1 MSEEKEILEPVEKL
15 KERGVFNIADV
26 VRGRTY
32 PTTEVDVFIDEDI
45 AYAISQLDALISK
58 TSESLDKKSLSKK
71 ETDDILKR
79 REEILEQKDKMIS
92 EMGGNKYVFHIRGI
106 SEGDRQDIFDSVL
119 EKFPYEYDKSRNPFT
134 GVQEKTEI
142 ENKERDRY
150 FTDRLWQA
158 HITKIVAP
166 DGSEQNSITFDDAVE
181 LRRNL
186 PLASISKV
194 TETIERI
201 RVSTAVFMMT
211 VDEDFLAKS

>member
-1 MSEEKEILEPVEKL
+1 MSDENEIIEPVEKA
-15 KERGVFNIADV
+15 KQRGVFNIAEV
-26 VRGRTY
+26 VRGRSY
-32 PTTEVDVFIDEDI
+32 PSTEVDVFIDEDI
-45 AYAISQLDALISK
+45 AYAVSQLDALISK
-58 TSESLDKKSLSKK
+58 TSESLDKKSLNKS
-71 ETDDILKR
+71 ETDEILQR
-79 REEILEQKDKMIS
+79 REEILAQKEKMIAD
-92 EMGGNKYVFHIRGI
+92 MGGSKYVFHIRGI

-119 EKFPYEYDKSRNPFT
+119 EKFPYEYEKSRNPFT
-134 GVQEKTEI
+134 GAQEKIEI

-166 DGSEQNSITFDDAVE
+166 DGSEQTSITLDDAIE

-186 PLASISKV
+186 PLASITKI
-194 TETIERI
+194 TEAIEKI

>member
-1 MSEEKEILEPVEKL
+1 LSDEKEIVEPVEKL

-32 PTTEVDVFIDEDI
+32 PTTEVDVFIDEEI

-58 TSESLDKKSLSKK
+58 TSESLDKKTLSKK
-71 ETDDILKR
+71 ETDGILKR
-79 REEILEQKDKMIS
+79 REEILEQKEKMVS
-92 EMGGNKYVFHIRGI
+92 DMGGSKYVFHIRGI

-119 EKFPYEYDKSRNPFT
+119 EKFPYEYEKSRNPFT
-134 GVQEKTEI
+134 GAQEKVEI
-142 ENKERDRY
+142 ENNERDRY

-158 HITKIVAP
+158 HISKIVAP
-166 DGSEQNSITFDDAVE
+166 DGSEQNAITFDDAVE

-194 TETIERI
+194 TEAIERI

>member
-1 MSEEKEILEPVEKL
+1 MSDEKEIVEPVEKL

-58 TSESLDKKSLSKK
+58 TSESLDKKALNKN
-71 ETDDILKR
+71 ETDEILKR
-79 REEILEQKDKMIS
+79 REEILEQKEKMVS
-92 EMGGNKYVFHIRGI
+92 EMGGSKYVFHIRGI

-119 EKFPYEYDKSRNPFT
+119 EKFPYEYEKSRNPFT
-134 GVQEKTEI
+134 GAQEKVEL
-142 ENKERDRY
+142 ESKERDRY

-158 HITKIVAP
+158 QISKIVAP
-166 DGSEQNSITFDDAVE
+166 DGSEQNAITFDDAVE

-194 TETIERI
+194 TEAIERI

>member
-1 MSEEKEILEPVEKL
+1 MSDENEIIEPVEKA
-15 KERGVFNIADV
+15 KQRGVFNIAEV
-26 VRGRTY
+26 VRGRSY
-32 PTTEVDVFIDEDI
+32 PSTEVDVFIDEDI
-45 AYAISQLDALISK
+45 AYAVSQLDALISK
-58 TSESLDKKSLSKK
+58 TSESLDKKSLNKS
-71 ETDDILKR
+71 ETDEILQR
-79 REEILEQKDKMIS
+79 REEILAQKEKMIAD
-92 EMGGNKYVFHIRGI
+92 MGGSRYVFHIRGI

-119 EKFPYEYDKSRNPFT
+119 EKFPYEYEKSRNPFT
-134 GVQEKTEI
+134 GAQEKIEI

-166 DGSEQNSITFDDAVE
+166 DGSEQTSITLDDAIE

-186 PLASISKV
+186 PLASITKI
-194 TETIERI
+194 TDAIEKI

>member
-1 MSEEKEILEPVEKL
+1 MSEEKEILEPVDKL
-15 KERGVFNIADV
+15 KQRGVFNIADV

-32 PTTEVDVFIDEDI
+32 PTTQVDVFIDEDI
-45 AYAISQLDALISK
+45 AYAISQLDGLISK
-58 TSESLDKKSLSKK
+58 TSESLDKKSLNKK

-79 REEILEQKDKMIS
+79 REEILEQKEKMIS
-92 EMGGNKYVFHIRGI
+92 EMGGSKYVFHIRGI

-119 EKFPYEYDKSRNPFT
+119 EKFPYEYEKSRNPFS
-134 GVQEKTEI
+134 GAQEKVEI

-166 DGSEQNSITFDDAVE
+166 DGSEQESITFDDAVE

-194 TETIERI
+194 SESIEKI
-201 RVSTAVFMMT
+201 RVSSALFMMT

>member
-1 MSEEKEILEPVEKL
+1 MSEEKEITEPVERAK
-15 KERGVFNIADV
+15 KRGVFNIADV
-26 VRGRTY
+26 VRDRSY

-45 AYAISQLDALISK
+45 AYAISQLDGLISK

-71 ETDDILKR
+71 ETDEILKR
-79 REEILEQKDKMIS
+79 REEILERKEKMIS
-92 EMGGNKYVFHIRGI
+92 DMGGSKYIFHIRGI
-106 SEGDRQDIFDSVL
+106 SEGERQDIFDSVL
-119 EKFPYEYDKSRNPFT
+119 EKYPYEYEKNRNPFT
-134 GVQEKTEI
+134 GAQEKVEI

-166 DGSEQNSITFDDAVE
+166 DGSEQDAITLDDAIE

-186 PLASISKV
+186 PLASITKI
-194 TETIERI
+194 TDAIEKI
-201 RVSTAVFMMT
+201 RVSTALFMMT

>member
-1 MSEEKEILEPVEKL
+1 MSDEKEIVEPVEKL

-58 TSESLDKKSLSKK
+58 TSESLDKKTLNKK
-71 ETDDILKR
+71 EADEILKR
-79 REEILEQKDKMIS
+79 REEILEQKEKMVS
-92 EMGGNKYVFHIRGI
+92 EMGGSKYVFHIRGI

-119 EKFPYEYDKSRNPFT
+119 EKFPYEYEKSRNPFT
-134 GVQEKTEI
+134 GAQEKVEL
-142 ENKERDRY
+142 ESKERDRY

-158 HITKIVAP
+158 HISKIVAP
-166 DGSEQNSITFDDAVE
+166 DGSEQNAITFDDAVE

-194 TETIERI
+194 TEAIERI

>member
-1 MSEEKEILEPVEKL
+1 MSDEKEILDPVEKA

-32 PTTEVDVFIDEDI
+32 PSTEIDVFIDEEI
-45 AYAISQLDALISK
+45 AYTISQLDGLISK

-79 REEILEQKDKMIS
+79 REEIMEKKDKMIA
-92 EMGGNKYVFHIRGI
+92 EMGGSKYVFHIRGI

-119 EKFPYEYDKSRNPFT
+119 EKFPYEYEKSRNPFT
-134 GVQEKTEI
+134 GAQEKVEV
-142 ENKERDRY
+142 ESKERDRY

-158 HITKIVAP
+158 HISKIVAP

-194 TETIERI
+194 TEAIEKI

>member
-1 MSEEKEILEPVEKL
+1 LSDEKEILDPVEKA

-32 PTTEVDVFIDEDI
+32 PSTEIDVFIDEEI
-45 AYAISQLDALISK
+45 AYTISQLDGLISK

-79 REEILEQKDKMIS
+79 REEIMEKKDKMIA
-92 EMGGNKYVFHIRGI
+92 EMGGSKYVFHIRGI

-119 EKFPYEYDKSRNPFT
+119 EKFPYEYEKSRNPFT
-134 GVQEKTEI
+134 GAQEKVEV
-142 ENKERDRY
+142 ESKERDRY

-158 HITKIVAP
+158 HISKIVAP

-194 TETIERI
+194 TEAIEKI